1 MFGLPEENEDILAHV
16 MPFDEAVQLLQRGVI
31 NNAPAIMAIQW
42 LQLNRQKMRKQWNDA
57 AD

>member
-1 MFGLPEENEDILAHV
+1 
-16 MPFDEAVQLLQRGVI
+16 VI

-42 LQLNRQKMRKQWNDA
+42 LQLNRQKMREEWNNE